1 MNKLL
6 IKLASWCKKTS
17 TTKRECPVRQHP
29 PTDRLVGGQIMLLYS
44 MALAAYKRTRNN
56 LPVAFF
62 LLREPILIP
71 IVHKID
77 NTQKL
82 DN

>member
-6 IKLASWCKKTS
+6 IKLATWCKKTS
-17 TTKRECPVRQHP
+17 TTKRECLVRQHL
-29 PTDRLVGGQIMLLYS
+29 PTDRLGGGQIIGKQ
-44 MALAAYKRTRNN
+44 ANKRTRNN

-77 NTQKL
+77 NT
-82 DN
+82 